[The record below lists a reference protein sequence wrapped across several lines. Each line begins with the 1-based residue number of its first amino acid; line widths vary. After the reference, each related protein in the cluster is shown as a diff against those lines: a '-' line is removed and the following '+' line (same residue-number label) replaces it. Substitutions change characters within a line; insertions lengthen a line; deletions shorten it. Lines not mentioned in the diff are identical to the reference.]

1 MRSLYWQLTAAIAL
15 AVLLS
20 LAAAQALSNLLLNR
34 LFETYM
40 TQQQEVVEESIVAN
54 IAAQYENGAWNV
66 DGVYAIGMLF
76 LYDGVI
82 LRIEDAKGGVVWD
95 AQNHDMS
102 RCKAIMEEIPS
113 RMARLGQNGEFSR
126 RVYRLKPHGEEIGT
140 LTIGSFAPYSL
151 SESDFS
157 FLRYLNAVPIAAF
170 LFALAISAAIGL
182 YMARRIAKP
191 IAKTARIAR
200 EIAGGGYGAR
210 FGEKSGTKEIEELS
224 TAINHLAGSLGE
236 QEQLRRQ
243 LTADVAH
250 EIRTPLAAIGSHLE
264 AMIEGVWQPTK
275 RRLKS
280 CHEEILRLN
289 AIVADLES
297 IERGRL
303 NRTPADL
310 LALAKIA
317 GESFGA
323 ELARK
328 KIALRV
334 EGVSAVAPIDRD
346 RMMGV
351 VSNLLSNAIK
361 YSKEEGRVTI
371 TTADFPER
379 CELRVA
385 DDGIGIK
392 DEDIPFIFER
402 FYRAD
407 KSRSRGTGGAGLG
420 LAIVKS
426 AVEAHGGGISV
437 TSAIGKGSV
446 FVVTLPK

>member
-1 MRSLYWQLTAAIAL
+1 MRSLRWQLTLAIAL
-15 AVLLS
+15 AALLS
-20 LAAAQALSNLLLNR
+20 LAAAQMLSNLLLNR

-40 TQQQEVVEESIVAN
+40 TRQQEAMEESIVAN
-54 IAAQYENGAWNV
+54 ISAQYENGAWNV

-82 LRIEDAKGGVVWD
+82 IRVEDMEGRTVWD

-113 RMARLGQNGEFSR
+113 RMARFGQGGEFGER
-126 RVYRLKPHGEEIGT
+126 IYRLKLRNEEIGV
-140 LTIGSFAPYSL
+140 LTIGSFTPYSL
-151 SESDFS
+151 SESGFS

-170 LFALAISAAIGL
+170 LFALIISGAIGF

-191 IAKTARIAR
+191 IVKTACIAR
-200 EIAGGGYGAR
+200 EIASGRYGAR
-210 FGEKSGTKEIEELS
+210 FGKKNGTKEIEDLS
-224 TAINHLAGSLGE
+224 TAINHLAGTLGE
-236 QEQLRRQ
+236 QEKLRRQ

-264 AMIEGVWQPTK
+264 TMIEGVWQPTK
-275 RRLKS
+275 ERLKS
-280 CHEEILRLN
+280 CYEEILRLN

-297 IERGRL
+297 IERSRL
-303 NRTPADL
+303 NRTPVDL
-310 LALAKIA
+310 LALAKSV

-328 KIALRV
+328 KAILRV

-346 RMMGV
+346 RVIGV

-361 YSKEEGRVTI
+361 YSKEGSKITI
-371 TTADFPER
+371 TTADYPAR
-379 CELRVA
+379 CELTVA
-385 DDGIGIK
+385 DDGTGIK

-407 KSRSRGTGGAGLG
+407 KSRSRGTGGTGLG

-437 TSAIGKGSV
+437 TSGIGKGSV